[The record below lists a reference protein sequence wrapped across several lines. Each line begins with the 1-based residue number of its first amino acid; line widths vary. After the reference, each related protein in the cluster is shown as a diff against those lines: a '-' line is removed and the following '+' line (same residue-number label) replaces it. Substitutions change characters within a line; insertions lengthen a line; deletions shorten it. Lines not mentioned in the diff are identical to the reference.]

1 MSFEIE
7 IKAHVYNRNFV
18 IEKMNSIAEYLGHT
32 EKKDTYYHI
41 PKQLVKQTESKTSE
55 EHITVRIRSQIEK
68 NSISENYFT
77 YKKKELQTSTDGVQ
91 FEVNVENETF
101 IENPNAME
109 QFLFDI
115 GGKIAYTKEKIVEH
129 WTYKNQNEELH
140 VELCTVPPLGD
151 FLEIEVIKETQNPE
165 EIAKIK
171 QLEEQ
176 LLQEC
181 EIPLS
186 QIEPKYY
193 SQMLAGCSV
202 KKVQD

>member
-18 IEKMNSIAEYLGHT
+18 IEKLNSIAEYLGHT

-41 PKQLVKQTESKTSE
+41 PKQSVESSKEKTSE

-68 NSISENYFT
+68 NSISENFFT

-129 WTYKNQNEELH
+129 WTYKTQNEELH

-151 FLEIEVIKETQNPE
+151 FLEIEVIKETQNQE
-165 EIAKIK
+165 EIIKIK

-181 EIPLS
+181 EIPLT

-193 SQMLAGCSV
+193 SQMLDGNSV
-202 KKVQD
+202 K

>member
-41 PKQLVKQTESKTSE
+41 PKQLVEQTESKTSE

-109 QFLFDI
+109 QFFLLCKQF
-115 GGKIAYTKEKIVEH
+115 YLQYQKEIV
-129 WTYKNQNEELH
+129 
-140 VELCTVPPLGD
+140 P
-151 FLEIEVIKETQNPE
+151 
-165 EIAKIK
+165 
-171 QLEEQ
+171 
-176 LLQEC
+176 
-181 EIPLS
+181 
-186 QIEPKYY
+186 
-193 SQMLAGCSV
+193 
-202 KKVQD
+202 